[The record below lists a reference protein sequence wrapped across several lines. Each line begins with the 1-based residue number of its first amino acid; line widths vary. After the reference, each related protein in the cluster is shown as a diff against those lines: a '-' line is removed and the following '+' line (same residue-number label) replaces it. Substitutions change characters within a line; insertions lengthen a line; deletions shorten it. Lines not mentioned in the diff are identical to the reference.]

1 MGPDLVSAC
10 IYCAGML
17 LGMDL
22 FPRMGTSADI
32 GFSYATLARRY
43 DVPSSDRVDASDVTP
58 KFILIGIGNARGAR
72 EGLGA
77 GTPEFEWRARVAFAP
92 SHDEQQIKAA
102 PDVER
107 INTDGTGRY
116 ENFALVLRLPV
127 GARDSFEIA
136 ANRRNHS
143 ATDLI
148 NLGGENLEFSEE
160 RTLGAERID
169 LVAGWRHR
177 WKGLEAEAAVRWTRP
192 SGSNNTARVFHRA
205 SGSLLGGELEVRWR
219 SGGWTALV
227 HGERVSGSLDVHR
240 ESFPAFEDRDAS
252 LDASLEA
259 YRLGVGYSWPR
270 TELMLTATYDR
281 QHLPFVALAV
291 LGTETVAFDSGFD
304 PDSIVKQVFWD
315 LGVRYAVTPAIRA
328 RVSIRMAWGDETVR
342 LTDSAGILPGRT
354 LEVARRGTFGGGLS
368 GPLGQP
374 EPTLFIGADFSIG
387 VPAP

>member
-10 IYCAGML
+10 IFCAGML
-17 LGMDL
+17 LGTDL
-22 FPRMGTSADI
+22 SPRLGLGAEI

-72 EGLGA
+72 DGLGA

-102 PDVER
+102 PGVEP

-127 GARDSFEIA
+127 GIRDSVEIA

-148 NLGGENLEFSEE
+148 NIGGENLEFTEE

-169 LVAGWRHR
+169 LAAGWRHR
-177 WKGLEAEAAVRWTRP
+177 WPGLEGEAAVRWTRP
-192 SGSNNTARVFHRA
+192 GGSNNTARVFHRA
-205 SGSLLGGELEVRWR
+205 SGALLGGELEVRWR
-219 SGGWTALV
+219 SGGWTALA
-227 HGERVSGSLDVHR
+227 HGERMSGSLDVHR
-240 ESFPAFEDRDAS
+240 ESFPAFQDRDSS

-259 YRLGVGYSWPR
+259 YRLGIGYSWPR
-270 TELMLTATYDR
+270 AELMLSATYDR

-291 LGTETVAFDSGFD
+291 LGTETVAFDAGLD

-315 LGVRYAVTPAIRA
+315 LAVRYAVTPAIRA
-328 RVSIRMAWGDETVR
+328 RVGIRLAWGDETVR
-342 LTDSAGILPGRT
+342 LTDSAGVLPDRT
-354 LEVARRGTFGGGLS
+354 LDVARRGTFGGGIS
-368 GPLGQP
+368 GPLGFP

-387 VPAP
+387 APRP

>member
-22 FPRMGTSADI
+22 VPRPGLGAEI

-58 KFILIGIGNARGAR
+58 KFILIGIGNARAAR

-77 GTPEFEWRARVAFAP
+77 GTPEFEWRARIAFAP
-92 SHDEQQIKAA
+92 SHDEQQIKESE
-102 PDVER
+102 DVEP

-127 GARDSFEIA
+127 GARDSVEIA

-148 NLGGENLEFSEE
+148 NIGGENLEFTEE

-169 LVAGWRHR
+169 VAAGWRHR
-177 WKGLEAEAAVRWTRP
+177 WKGLEAEAGLRWTKP
-192 SGSNNTARVFHRA
+192 GGSNNTARVFQRA
-205 SGSLLGGELEVRWR
+205 TGSLFGGELEVRWR
-219 SGGWTALV
+219 SGAWTALA
-227 HGERVSGSLDVHR
+227 HAERVSGSLDVHR
-240 ESFPAFEDRDAS
+240 ESFPAFVDRDAS

-259 YRLGVGYSWPR
+259 YRLGIGYSWPR

-281 QHLPFVALAV
+281 QHLPIVALAV
-291 LGTETVAFDSGFD
+291 LGTETVAFDAGFD

-315 LGVRYAVTPAIRA
+315 LAFRYAVTPAIRA
-328 RVSIRMAWGDETVR
+328 RVSVRMAWGDETVR
-342 LTDSAGILPGRT
+342 LTDSAGVLPART
-354 LEVARRGTFGGGLS
+354 LDVARRGTWGGGIS
-368 GPLGQP
+368 GPLGYP
-374 EPTLFIGADFSIG
+374 EPMLYIGADFSIG
-387 VPAP
+387 GAAP

>member
-22 FPRMGTSADI
+22 SPRMGLSTDI

-43 DVPSSDRVDASDVTP
+43 DVSADRVDASDVTP

-92 SHDEQQIKAA
+92 SHDEQEIKAS
-102 PDVER
+102 PELER

-116 ENFALVLRLPV
+116 ENFALVLRFPL
-127 GARDSFEIA
+127 GARDSVEIA

-148 NLGGENLEFSEE
+148 NIGGENLEFSEE
-160 RTLGAERID
+160 RTLSAERID
-169 LVAGWRHR
+169 IAAGWRHR
-177 WKGLEAEAAVRWTRP
+177 WKGLEAEVALRWVKP
-192 SGSNNTARVFHRA
+192 NGSNNTARVFHRA
-205 SGSLLGGELEVRWR
+205 SGALLGGELEVRWHL
-219 SGGWTALV
+219 GGWTALA
-227 HGERVSGSLDVHR
+227 HGERMSGSLDVHR
-240 ESFPAFEDRDAS
+240 ESFPAFDDRDAS

-270 TELMLTATYDR
+270 TDLMLTATYDR
-281 QHLPFVALAV
+281 QHLPFVALSV

-315 LGVRYAVTPAIRA
+315 LAFRYAVTPAIRA

-342 LTDSAGILPGRT
+342 LTDSAGVLPGRT
-354 LEVARRGTFGGGLS
+354 LDVARRGIFGGGLS
-368 GPLGQP
+368 GPLGAP
-374 EPTLFIGADFSIG
+374 EPTLFIGADFSVG
-387 VPAP
+387 AAAP

>member
-1 MGPDLVSAC
+1 MGSDLVSAC

-22 FPRMGTSADI
+22 VPRTGLGADI

-43 DVPSSDRVDASDVTP
+43 DVTANRVDASDVTP
-58 KFILIGIGNARGAR
+58 KFILIGMGNARAAR

-92 SHDEQQIKAA
+92 SHDEQRIKADTDLE
-102 PDVER
+102 P
-107 INTDGTGRY
+107 INPDGTGRY

-127 GARDSFEIA
+127 GASDSVEFA

-148 NLGGENLEFSEE
+148 NIGGENLEFTEE

-169 LVAGWRHR
+169 LAAGWRHR
-177 WKGLEAEAAVRWTRP
+177 WKGLEAEAAFRWTRP
-192 SGSNNTARVFHRA
+192 GGSNNTARVFQRG
-205 SGSLLGGELEVRWR
+205 SGALLGGELEVRWR
-219 SGGWTALV
+219 SGGWTALA

-240 ESFPAFEDRDAS
+240 ESFPAFQDRDAS
-252 LDASLEA
+252 LGASLEA

-315 LGVRYAVTPAIRA
+315 LNFRYAVTPAIRA

-342 LTDSAGILPGRT
+342 LTDSAGVLPDRT

-368 GPLGQP
+368 GPLGRP

-387 VPAP
+387 APAP